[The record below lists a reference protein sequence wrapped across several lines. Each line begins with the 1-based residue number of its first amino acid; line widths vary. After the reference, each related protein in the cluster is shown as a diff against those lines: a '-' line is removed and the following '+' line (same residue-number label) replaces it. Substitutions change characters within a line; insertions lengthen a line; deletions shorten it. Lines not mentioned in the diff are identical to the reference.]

1 MIIGLTGRIGAGK
14 ETLTQFLRD
23 KGFVYLESSKSLKDE
38 LARKSKEITRENMQ
52 DLGDELRGK
61 YGVGA
66 VMKLLLEIANKDKTK
81 NYVFD
86 SLRNAREV
94 DFLRNNVKKVF
105 IIGIDAPQKLRF
117 ERIISRG
124 KSSDPKTWNEFLK
137 VDNGDFFDEKI
148 L

>member
-1 MIIGLTGRIGAGK
+1 
-14 ETLTQFLRD
+14 
-23 KGFVYLESSKSLKDE
+23 
-38 LARKSKEITRENMQ
+38 
-52 DLGDELRGK
+52 
-61 YGVGA
+61 
-66 VMKLLLEIANKDKTK
+66 MKLLLEIANKDKTK